1 MTAKLIDGKK
11 IASSILEDIKSKV
24 KKLKIKPGLA
34 VIIVGDDPA
43 SHMYVNMKEKKC
55 NEIGFYSKV
64 IRLDEKIVKEQD
76 KYISEIEVIDEINRL
91 NNDPKIHGMIV
102 QLPLPE
108 SADESL
114 VIDAILPHKD
124 ADGFNP
130 INMGNLLIGK
140 NMIVPATPKGML
152 KLIES
157 TKVDLG
163 GKHAVVIGRSNIV
176 GKPIAILLQQKN
188 CTVTMCHSR
197 TKNLAHHTKQADI
210 LVAAV
215 GKPNLITKDMVKPGA
230 IVIDAGTNKVDGK
243 LVGDVDFEE
252 VKKVAGFITPN
263 PGGVGPMTIAML
275 LENTLECMELQKRL

>member
-1 MTAKLIDGKK
+1 
-11 IASSILEDIKSKV
+11 
-24 KKLKIKPGLA
+24 
-34 VIIVGDDPA
+34 
-43 SHMYVNMKEKKC
+43 MYVGMKEKKC
-55 NEIGFYSKV
+55 NDVGFYSKV
-64 IRLDEKIVKEQD
+64 IKLDEKIVKQQD
-76 KYISEIEVIDEINRL
+76 KYISEIEIMDEINKL

-102 QLPLPE
+102 QLPLPK
-108 SADESL
+108 SADEHL
-114 VIDAILPHKD
+114 VIDSILPHKD

-130 INMGNLLIGK
+130 INMGNLFIGK

-157 TKVDLG
+157 TKVDLV
-163 GKHAVVIGRSNIV
+163 GKHAVIVGRSNIV
-176 GKPIAILLQQKN
+176 GKPISILLQQKH

-197 TKNLAHHTKQADI
+197 TKNLAHYTKQADI

-230 IVIDAGTNKVDGK
+230 IVIDAGTNKVNDK

-275 LENTLECMELQKRL
+275 MENTLECMELQKRL